1 MHLEIYVHVYQDLDF
16 RKKLND
22 VLFFSF
28 FLKESYFFYSK
39 VWKQLHIQI
48 NVIFQ
53 SHSMFISIKVLGRC
67 LKWNIMTQALILCS
81 SSLSES
87 GL

>member
-53 SHSMFISIKVLGRC
+53 SHLMFISIESL
-67 LKWNIMTQALILCS
+67 LKMEYHDT
-81 SSLSES
+81 SLDS
-87 GL
+87 LFIFIK